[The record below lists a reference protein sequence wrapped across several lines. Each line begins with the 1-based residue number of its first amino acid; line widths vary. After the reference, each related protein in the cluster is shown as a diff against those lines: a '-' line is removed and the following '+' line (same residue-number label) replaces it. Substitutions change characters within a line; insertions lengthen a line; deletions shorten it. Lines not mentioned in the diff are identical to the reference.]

1 MAASSRAPSS
11 RSTRIVIAGVF
22 VATVAIGAVVL
33 GLVLIGHR
41 EWMCTH
47 RYWSDGRLNRE
58 AVVPTILG
66 ITGVAVGLCLAVG
79 HFIGFLRSGRMTAWL
94 LPAGLGLLPLA
105 LILIVFA
112 TGYRGYDCS
121 TG

>member
-1 MAASSRAPSS
+1 MAASSRELSS

-22 VATVAIGAVVL
+22 VGTVAIGAVVL

-47 RYWSDGRLNRE
+47 SYWSDGGLNRK

-66 ITGVAVGLCLAVG
+66 VTGVAVGLCVSVG
-79 HFIGFLRSGRMTAWL
+79 YFIGFLRSGRTAAWL
-94 LPAGLGLLPLA
+94 WPVGLGLLPLA
-105 LILIVFA
+105 LIVIVFA

-121 TG
+121 TA